1 MSLLHSSCNALQ
13 PRKRFLPRLVK
24 NYMWMGRYSREEK
37 SAISPAT
44 YCSQH
49 LLLFALP
56 LCNQDE
62 NRKVSGVQVVQNEMV
77 SSVQVDWEPI
87 RASIKNSNQSKSRE
101 VLVSLCTEVNNIE
114 IE

>member
-77 SSVQVDWEPI
+77 SSVQVETTSREPI
-87 RASIKNSNQSKSRE
+87 RAECQKFKPIK
-101 VLVSLCTEVNNIE
+101 I
-114 IE
+114 